1 MSAIVETPGNTNVDA
16 LVTQVTEVF
25 ANGGTLGD
33 LFDYDDRDYEA
44 VYALGHSFYAQA
56 RYLDALKAFAFLVM
70 NNPYEK
76 RFVNAYASSLQML
89 ERYDDAIGFYSLAS
103 VMDIA
108 DPKPTFHTAE
118 CLLAK
123 GRIEEATDALNIVI
137 KQCKDPALDALKARA
152 EALLGL
158 LTSHKDA

>member
-1 MSAIVETPGNTNVDA
+1 MSTVLDTPSDTNVDA
-16 LVTQVTEVF
+16 LIAQVTDVF
-25 ANGGTLGD
+25 ANGGMLGD
-33 LFDYDDRDYEA
+33 LCDYDEQDYEA

-70 NNPYEK
+70 NNAYEK

-89 ERYDDAIGFYSLAS
+89 GRYDDAIGFYSLAS

-118 CLLAK
+118 CLLAQ
-123 GRIEEATDALNIVI
+123 GRIEEASEALNIVV
-137 KQCKDPALDALKARA
+137 KQCKAPTLDALKARA
-152 EALLGL
+152 EALLNL